1 MRNETAGDLISRSAL
16 LAQIRPDD
24 PDDDRSA
31 VLMSDVKKIIRNF
44 VENAPAVDAVAVTA
58 QELQF
63 LIDAMYRHIRWMIAG
78 RLDKPEC
85 SYDERVAL
93 LERLTLFEREH
104 FPDMQ
109 AEAEG

>member
-1 MRNETAGDLISRSAL
+1 MQNDLISRSAL
-16 LAQIRPDD
+16 LEKQQWFADQLDCDCFPFID
-24 PDDDRSA
+24 PED
-31 VLMSDVKKIIRNF
+31 
-44 VENAPAVDAVAVTA
+44 VENAPAVDAVEVTA

-85 SYDERVAL
+85 SFDERVAL
-93 LERLTLFEREH
+93 SEKLRLFEREH

-109 AEAEG
+109 AETEG

>member
-1 MRNETAGDLISRSAL
+1 MAELISRSAL
-16 LAQIRPDD
+16 KDALEYWTNFPKHRGGKSVYDIIDD
-24 PDDDRSA
+24 
-31 VLMSDVKKIIRNF
+31 
-44 VENAPAVDAVAVTA
+44 APAVDAVEVSA

-85 SYDERVAL
+85 SFNERVAL
-93 LERLTLFEREH
+93 SEKLRLFEREH

-109 AEAEG
+109 AETEG